1 VPPRLADGY
10 GYGIIGCG
18 WVASSHAWGVR
29 SLADDGV
36 RLAGVADQDAARAD
50 ELAARFGASTTARD
64 FRELLEDGTINAVS
78 VCLPDHLHHE
88 VVIAAAEAGKH
99 ILCEKP
105 LSLTVEEA
113 DDMLAACE
121 RNGVQ
126 LGFVMNHRYAPGNIL
141 ARRAVAFGAVG
152 EPLIAS
158 AVHASGL
165 SGDPSGTS
173 PWRGKRRLSAG
184 GVLSTQA
191 IHFLDLLLWL
201 GGPVR
206 AVQAWTD
213 LRGSADQEHED
224 TVGVVL
230 KLVSGAFATLVA
242 TSASPIMDDF
252 TGTRIELHGTG
263 GYLVLDGDE
272 LRVADL
278 ADGPDLTPPRLPPIP
293 SGAEELVFGSG
304 HVYEVMDF
312 VRTVRNGGRAP
323 IPGTDG
329 RHLMAVIDAAYR
341 SAADGGAVDVD
352 EPTSAYTEPAPPSS
366 LLGSAVA
373 GA

>member
-1 VPPRLADGY
+1 MGERY

-18 WVASSHAWGVR
+18 WVASSHGWGVR
-29 SLADDGV
+29 ALADDGV
-36 RLAGVADQDAARAD
+36 RLLCVADKDETRA
-50 ELAARFGASTTARD
+50 EEIAGRFGASTTASD
-64 FRELLEDGTINAVS
+64 YRELLADEAIGAVS

-88 VVIAAAEAGKH
+88 VTLSAAEAGKH

-105 LSLTVEEA
+105 LSLTVDEA

-121 RNGVQ
+121 RNAVQ

-141 ARRAVAFGAVG
+141 ARRAVASGALG
-152 EPLIAS
+152 KPLIAS

-165 SGDPSGTS
+165 SGDPSGGS
-173 PWRGKRRLSAG
+173 PWRGLRRLSAG

-201 GGPVR
+201 GGPAR

-230 KLVSGAFATLVA
+230 KLVSGAFATLTA

-263 GYLVLDGDE
+263 GYLVLDGDD
-272 LRVADL
+272 LWVAEL

-293 SGAEELVFGSG
+293 SGAEEIVFGSG

-312 VRTVRNGGRAP
+312 VRTVRDGGRAP
-323 IPGTDG
+323 VPGTDG

-341 SAADGGAVDVD
+341 SAAGGGAVDVD
-352 EPTSAYTEPAPPSS
+352 EPTSAYTEAAPPNS

-373 GA
+373 GS

>member
-1 VPPRLADGY
+1 MGDGY

-18 WVASSHAWGVR
+18 WVAPSHAWGVR
-29 SLADDGV
+29 SLADDDV
-36 RLAGVADQDAARAD
+36 RLVGVADQDEARAD
-50 ELAARFGASTTARD
+50 EIADRFGASKTTPD
-64 FRELLEDGTINAVS
+64 YRELLADDTIDAVS
-78 VCLPDHLHHE
+78 ICLPDHLHHE
-88 VVIAAAEAGKH
+88 VVMAAAEAGKH

-105 LSLTVEEA
+105 LSLTVDEA

-121 RNGVQ
+121 RNGVR

-141 ARRAVAFGAVG
+141 ARRAIASGALG
-152 EPLIAS
+152 KPLIAS
-158 AVHASGL
+158 ALHASGL
-165 SGDPSGTS
+165 SGDPRGAS
-173 PWRGKRRLSAG
+173 PWRGRRQLSAG

-201 GGPVR
+201 GGPAAAVR
-206 AVQAWTD
+206 AVTAR
-213 LRGSADQEHED
+213 LGSADQDHED

-230 KLVSGAFATLVA
+230 TMRSGAFATLTA

-263 GYLVLDGDE
+263 GYVLLDGDK
-272 LRVADL
+272 LRIAEL
-278 ADGPDLTPPRLPPIP
+278 ADGPDLTPPLLPAIP
-293 SGAEELVFGSG
+293 AGADKLVFGAG

-312 VRTVRNGGRAP
+312 VRTVRAGGTAP
-323 IPGTDG
+323 VPGTDG

-341 SAADGGAVDVD
+341 STDEGDAVDVM
-352 EPTSAYTEPAPPSS
+352 EPTTAYTVAAPVDS